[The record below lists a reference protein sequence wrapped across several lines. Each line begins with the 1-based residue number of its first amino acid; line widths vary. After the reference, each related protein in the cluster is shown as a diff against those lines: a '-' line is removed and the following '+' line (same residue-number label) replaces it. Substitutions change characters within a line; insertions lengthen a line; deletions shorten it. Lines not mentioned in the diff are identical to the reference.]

1 MTAQAEQ
8 LYTVVEACERLKI
21 SRWTLDRTAKKL
33 RPRVKVVRFGRAVR
47 YPESTL
53 VRIVEARSKEVR

>member
-8 LYTVVEACERLKI
+8 LYTRQEACDRLRI
-21 SRWTLDRTAKKL
+21 SISTLRRTTKKL

-47 YPESTL
+47 YPESAL
-53 VRIVEARSKEVR
+53 AAIIEARSKEMR